1 MGREE
6 VYQNIY
12 DTLSKAEIVQI
23 FKAYLNCPCGSCDD
37 CILDNDK
44 VGCFKLR
51 DIAMQKVINIFK
63 FGDNDGDND

>member
-6 VYQNIY
+6 VYKDIY
-12 DTLSKAEIVQI
+12 DTLSAEDIVKI
-23 FKAYLNCPCGSCDD
+23 FKAYLNCPCGSCEN

-51 DIAMQKVINIFK
+51 DIAMQKVINMFEAW
-63 FGDNDGDND
+63 